1 MMINIARS
9 MHIWPLLAISLLL
22 ISSLA
27 GCVFPSLG
35 KFNFYEGNT
44 RSPEELALI
53 DFCNSLFRH
62 FPFKHVITI
71 DGEDLHS
78 AARSHSTSLGTAPCR
93 AWILAGEHQI
103 YFHAKGSGSRD
114 LAGERSGTPATLK
127 ALVTFE
133 AGKTYYFIYDSTG
146 GWPFPVATGVWI
158 EDDEGNVIA
167 GEKVKAFGRH

>member
-1 MMINIARS
+1 MLVRSLTAFNI
-9 MHIWPLLAISLLL
+9 LL
-22 ISSLA
+22 ISSLT
-27 GCVFPSLG
+27 GCVLPSPG
-35 KFNFYEGNT
+35 KFNFYEGDT
-44 RSPEELALI
+44 RSPKELALI
-53 DFCNSLFRH
+53 DFCASLFRH
-62 FPFKHVITI
+62 FPYKHVITI
-71 DGEDLHS
+71 DGENLHS
-78 AARSHSTSLGTAPCR
+78 AARSHSNSLGIGPCR
-93 AWILAGEHQI
+93 AWILAGEHQV

-114 LAGERSGTPATLK
+114 LAGERAGTPATLK